1 MLETIFNNLFLI
13 ILIILSI
20 IYASWLF
27 LLFWPRRQRIK
38 TNFFPPISII
48 IPAHNEEENIK
59 DALESLVDS
68 DYVDKEIIVVDDG
81 STDRTYEKV
90 KIFSKKYPV
99 KLIKGKHEGKARAI
113 NLAMKAAKNDY
124 LVIVDADTTV
134 KRDTLKNLLQPFQ
147 EDSVAAVASNT
158 RINLTRNIITWF
170 QSLEYSISTAWNY
183 ICNKIGGL
191 SVMSP
196 VCAFRKDVI
205 KEIGGFRGDTA
216 AEDYDI
222 CMIIKKAGYKIKMA
236 PAAVAYNKAPQ
247 TLSGW
252 FKQRMRWEIGTSQV
266 IKKHSDMVFN
276 RKHIGIGFYSTPTKI
291 YWYIHSFIY
300 LPLVS
305 YQIFYGY
312 FKYFFF
318 KGIYFSFDVVRY
330 FFYWFTVFGMA
341 DYTYKL
347 MIGIYPLDI
356 IAALIIFVFISVTSF
371 IFYSLIRFS
380 DRITIYHLIAFIFF
394 FPYTLILILLRIFSI
409 FYRIKSPKKYVKW
422 EKEK

>member
-1 MLETIFNNLFLI
+1 MLEIIINNLFLTI
-13 ILIILSI
+13 MIILSI
-20 IYASWLF
+20 IYASWIF
-27 LLFWPRRQRIK
+27 LLFWPKRRQIK

-59 DALESLVDS
+59 SVLESLVSS
-68 DYVDKEIIVVDDG
+68 DYDKKEIIVVDDG
-81 STDRTYEKV
+81 STDRTYEIV
-90 KIFSKKYPV
+90 KNFSKKHPI
-99 KLIKGKHEGKARAI
+99 KLIRGKHQGKARAL
-113 NLAMKAAKNDY
+113 NLAMKKTKNDY

-134 KRDTLKNLLQPFQ
+134 KEDTLKDLLQPFQ
-147 EDSVAAVASNT
+147 ENKVAAVASNT
-158 RINLTRNIITWF
+158 RINITRNIITWF

-183 ICNKIGGL
+183 ICSNIGGL

-205 KEIGGFRGDTA
+205 EKIGGFKGDTA

-222 CMIIKKAGYKIKMA
+222 CMIIKKAGYDIKMA
-236 PAAVAYNKAPQ
+236 PSAIAYNKAPQ

-252 FKQRMRWEIGTSQV
+252 IKQRMRWEIGTFQV
-266 IKKHSDMVFN
+266 IKKHFDMVFN
-276 RKHIGIGFYSTPTKI
+276 RKHLGVGFYSTPTKI

-300 LPLVS
+300 LPVVS

-318 KGIYFSFDVVRY
+318 KHIYFSFEVVKY
-330 FFYWFTVFGMA
+330 FFYWLTVFGMA

-347 MIGIYPLDI
+347 IIGVYPLDI
-356 IAALIIFVFISVTSF
+356 ISALIIFVFVSVTSF
-371 IFYSLIRFS
+371 IFYSLIKFS
-380 DRITIYHLIAFIFF
+380 DKITIYHLIAFIFF
-394 FPYTLILILLRIFSI
+394 FPYTLILILLRIFTF
-409 FYRIKSPKKYVKW
+409 FYKMKSSNKHVKW

>member
-1 MLETIFNNLFLI
+1 MLEIIINNLFLTI
-13 ILIILSI
+13 MIILSI
-20 IYASWLF
+20 IYASWIF
-27 LLFWPRRQRIK
+27 LLLWPRRKETK
-38 TNFFPPISII
+38 TNFYPPISII
-48 IPAHNEEENIK
+48 IPAHNEEANIIDVLK
-59 DALESLVDS
+59 SLVAS
-68 DYVDKEIIVVDDG
+68 DYDKKEIIVVDDG
-81 STDRTYEKV
+81 STDKTYDIV
-90 KIFSKKYPV
+90 KEFSKKYPV
-99 KLIKGKHEGKARAI
+99 KLIKGKHQGKAKAV
-113 NLAMKAAKNDY
+113 NLAVKTAKNGY

-134 KRDTLKNLLQPFQ
+134 DKDTLKNLIQPFQ
-147 EDSVAAVASNT
+147 EDKIAAVASNT

-183 ICNKIGGL
+183 ICSNIGGL

-222 CMIIKKAGYKIKMA
+222 CMIIKKAGYKIRMA
-236 PAAVAYNKAPQ
+236 PSAIAYNKAPQ

-252 FKQRMRWEIGTSQV
+252 FKQRMRWEIGTFQV
-266 IKKHSDMVFN
+266 IKKHFDMVFN
-276 RKHIGIGFYSTPTKI
+276 RKHLGIGFYSTPTKI

-300 LPLVS
+300 LPVVS

-347 MIGIYPLDI
+347 MTGVYPLDI
-356 IAALIIFVFISVTSF
+356 ISGLIIFVFISVTSF
-371 IFYSLIRFS
+371 IFYSLIKFS
-380 DRITIYHLIAFIFF
+380 DRVTVYHLIAFIFF
-394 FPYTLILILLRIFSI
+394 FPYTLILILLRIFTL
-409 FYRIKSPKKYVKW
+409 FYKMKSSKKYVKW
-422 EKEK
+422 EKEE

>member
-1 MLETIFNNLFLI
+1 
-13 ILIILSI
+13 
-20 IYASWLF
+20 
-27 LLFWPRRQRIK
+27 LFWPRRQRIK

>member
-1 MLETIFNNLFLI
+1 MLEIIINNLFLV

-27 LLFWPRRQRIK
+27 LLFWPKKQQIK
-38 TNFFPPISII
+38 TKFYPPISII
-48 IPAHNEEENIK
+48 IPAHNEEKNIQEV
-59 DALESLVDS
+59 LESLIAS
-68 DYVDKEIIVVDDG
+68 DYDKKEIIVVDDG
-81 STDRTYEKV
+81 STDNTYGIV
-90 KIFSKKYPV
+90 KKFSNKHPI
-99 KLIKGKHEGKARAI
+99 KLIKGKHQGKARAV
-113 NLAMKAAKNDY
+113 NLAIKSAKNDY

-134 KRDTLKNLLQPFQ
+134 KKDTLKNLVQPFQ
-147 EDSVAAVASNT
+147 EDKVAAVASNT
-158 RINLTRNIITWF
+158 RISLTKNIITWF

-183 ICNKIGGL
+183 ICNNIGGL

-205 KEIGGFRGDTA
+205 EEIGGFRGDTA

-222 CMIIKKAGYKIKMA
+222 CMVIKKAGYKIKMA
-236 PAAVAYNKAPQ
+236 SSAVAYNKAPQ

-252 FKQRMRWEIGTSQV
+252 VKQRMRWEIGTFQV
-266 IKKHSDMVFN
+266 IKKHFDMVFN
-276 RKHIGIGFYSTPTKI
+276 RKHLGIGFYSTPTKI

-300 LPLVS
+300 LPVVS

-318 KGIYFSFDVVRY
+318 KQIYFSFEVVKY

-347 MIGIYPLDI
+347 IIGVYPLDI
-356 IAALIIFVFISVTSF
+356 ISALTIFVFVSVTSF
-371 IFYSLIRFS
+371 IFYSLIKFS
-380 DRITIYHLIAFIFF
+380 DKITIYHLIAFIFF
-394 FPYTLILILLRIFSI
+394 FPYTLVLISI
-409 FYRIKSPKKYVKW
+409 RVFTLFYKMKNQSKYVKW

>member
-1 MLETIFNNLFLI
+1 MNNLFLI

-27 LLFWPRRQRIK
+27 LLFWPKRQKIK
-38 TNFFPPISII
+38 NDFFPPISII

-59 DALESLVDS
+59 DALESLVAS
-68 DYVDKEIIVVDDG
+68 DYDNKEIIVVDDG
-81 STDRTYEKV
+81 STDRTYDIV
-90 KIFSKKYPV
+90 KKFSKKYPV

-113 NLAMKAAKNDY
+113 NLAMKKAKNDY

-134 KRDTLKNLLQPFQ
+134 NRDTLKNLVQPFQ
-147 EDSVAAVASNT
+147 EDKVAAVASNT
-158 RINLTRNIITWF
+158 RINLTKNIITWF

-183 ICNKIGGL
+183 ICNKVGGL

-222 CMIIKKAGYKIKMA
+222 CMIIEKAGYKIKMA
-236 PAAVAYNKAPQ
+236 SSAVAYNKAPQ

-266 IKKHSDMVFN
+266 IKKHSDIVFN
-276 RKHIGIGFYSTPTKI
+276 RKHLGIGFYSTPTKI

-312 FKYFFF
+312 FKYFFS
-318 KGIYFSFDVVRY
+318 KGIYFSFDVIRY

-341 DYTYKL
+341 DYTYRL
-347 MIGIYPLDI
+347 IIGTYPLDI

-409 FYRIKSPKKYVKW
+409 FYRMKSSKKYVKW

>member
-1 MLETIFNNLFLI
+1 
-13 ILIILSI
+13 
-20 IYASWLF
+20 
-27 LLFWPRRQRIK
+27 
-38 TNFFPPISII
+38 
-48 IPAHNEEENIK
+48 
-59 DALESLVDS
+59 
-68 DYVDKEIIVVDDG
+68 
-81 STDRTYEKV
+81 
-90 KIFSKKYPV
+90 
-99 KLIKGKHEGKARAI
+99 
-113 NLAMKAAKNDY
+113 
-124 LVIVDADTTV
+124 VIVDADTTV
-134 KRDTLKNLLQPFQ
+134 NRDTLKNLLQPFQ

-183 ICNKIGGL
+183 VCNKIGGL

-236 PAAVAYNKAPQ
+236 PSAVAYNKAPQ

-266 IKKHSDMVFN
+266 IKKHFDMVFN

-409 FYRIKSPKKYVKW
+409 FYRMKSSKKYVKW